1 MAYLV
6 ELTRRAER
14 DLTYLFER
22 ISASNS
28 AGAAS
33 WFNGLEKAIYTLER
47 FPRRCPM
54 APEAKRTRRV
64 LRHLLYGSKRN
75 VYRVIFE
82 IDDPRKIVR
91 VITIRHG
98 AMGRLSGL

>member
-22 ISASNS
+22 ISASDS
-28 AGAAS
+28 VAAAR
-33 WFNGLEKAIYTLER
+33 WFNGLEQAIYTLER
-47 FPRRCPM
+47 FPRRCPI
-54 APEAKRTRRV
+54 APEGKRAKRQ
-64 LRHLLYGSKRN
+64 LRHLLYGSKPD

-82 IDDPRKIVR
+82 IDERRRKVQ
-91 VITIRHG
+91 VLTIIHG
-98 AMGRLSGL
+98 AMERFSRT

>member
-6 ELTRRAER
+6 ELTRRVER

-22 ISASNS
+22 ISASDS
-28 AGAAS
+28 AAAS

-54 APEAKRTRRV
+54 APEGESAKRP
-64 LRHLLYGSKRN
+64 LRHLLYGSRRDA
-75 VYRVIFE
+75 YRVIFE
-82 IDDPRKIVR
+82 IDERRKRVR
-91 VITIRHG
+91 VLTIRHP
-98 AMGRLSGL
+98 AIERFSRT